1 MFLPLVFKRGSLHL
15 IVFIE
20 AVTDDL
26 TTNSRQLLE
35 STDQKDVSTFGLSVT
50 RSTII
55 CKSFSVH
62 IVPLDLLFGIVVLEE
77 GLLEVMAYKNDRF
90 LCTW

>member
-1 MFLPLVFKRGSLHL
+1 MFLPLVFNRGSLHL
-15 IVFIE
+15 IVLIE

-35 STDQKDVSTFGLSVT
+35 STDQKDMSTFGLSVT

-55 CKSFSVH
+55 CESFSVH
-62 IVPLDLLFGIVVLEE
+62 IVPLDQLFGIVVLEE
-77 GLLEVMAYKNDRF
+77 GLLEVMAYKND
-90 LCTW
+90 